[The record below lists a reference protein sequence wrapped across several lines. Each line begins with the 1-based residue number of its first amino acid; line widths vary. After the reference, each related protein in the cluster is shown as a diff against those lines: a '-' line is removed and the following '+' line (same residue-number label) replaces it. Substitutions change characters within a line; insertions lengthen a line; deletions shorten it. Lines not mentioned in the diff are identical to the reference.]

1 MPKPGQKDHIL
12 AKGHKLYTVKQG
24 DTLWSI
30 SKNECGGKGAAW
42 KDNVLA
48 YNQWLI
54 DEGRYDQDKEH
65 VLIKVGEVLDIYTD
79 FHG

>member
-30 SKNECGGKGAAW
+30 SKNECGGKGSAW
-42 KDNVLA
+42 KDTVLA

-54 DEGRYDQDKEH
+54 DEGR
-65 VLIKVGEVLDIYTD
+65 
-79 FHG
+79 